1 MLLNRLVKFLNERK
15 SKSYPYSDILH
26 LWEDDYAMIEL
37 VPSENLEFAIQ
48 EGQRINEF
56 GEKHRDGL
64 GFSDITE
71 IAELKVKVLD
81 RQLGF
86 SKVLGIFQSTELPP
100 ITKVVHQNAG
110 LKKSEDPPF
119 GFGSQKFGILL
130 EENDGH
136 LNRIWLT
143 GSTKNEEIKNH
154 MKLGLR
160 KFCKYFDFIAV
171 NWYQGT
177 VFDLREE
184 NQLLE
189 FVNKVC

>member
-1 MLLNRLVKFLNERK
+1 MLLSRLVKFLNERK

-37 VPSENLEFAIQ
+37 VPSENLEFTIQ

-81 RQLGF
+81 RKLDF

-100 ITKVVHQNAG
+100 ITAVVYQNAG

-143 GSTKNEEIKNH
+143 GSTKNEEIKNL
-154 MKLGLR
+154 MKLGLH

-184 NQLLE
+184 NQLQE
-189 FVNKVC
+189 FVNNVC